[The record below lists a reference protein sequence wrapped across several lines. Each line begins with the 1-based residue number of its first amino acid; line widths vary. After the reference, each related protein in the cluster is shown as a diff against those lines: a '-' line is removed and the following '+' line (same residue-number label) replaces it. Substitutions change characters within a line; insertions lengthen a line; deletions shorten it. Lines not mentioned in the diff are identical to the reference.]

1 MTNKILSEL
10 WYGQVLPQ
18 NQIKIDDPEL
28 QQLKQYMSKHYT
40 ELCSMLTD
48 EQMEILKKYDSN
60 VNEITAKYEEAIF
73 ILGFKLG
80 ARIMMESL
88 K

>member
-1 MTNKILSEL
+1 MANKILSEL

-18 NQIKIDDPEL
+18 DQIKIDDPEL
-28 QQLKQYMSKHYT
+28 QQLRQYMSRHYT

-48 EQMEILKKYDSN
+48 EQMEMLRKYDSN
-60 VNEITAKYEEAIF
+60 VNEITSKYEEAIF

>member
-1 MTNKILSEL
+1 
-10 WYGQVLPQ
+10 
-18 NQIKIDDPEL
+18 
-28 QQLKQYMSKHYT
+28 MSRHYT

-48 EQMEILKKYDSN
+48 EQIEVLKTYDSN

-80 ARIMMESL
+80 AKIMMESL

>member
-1 MTNKILSEL
+1 MANKILSEL

-18 NQIKIDDPEL
+18 DQIKIDDPEL
-28 QQLKQYMSKHYT
+28 QQLRQYMSRHYT

>member
-80 ARIMMESL
+80 AKIMMESL

>member
-1 MTNKILSEL
+1 MANKILSEL
-10 WYGQVLPQ
+10 WYGQIFPQ
-18 NQIKIDDPEL
+18 EQLELDDPEL
-28 QQLKQYMSKHYT
+28 QQIKQYTSKHYT
-40 ELCSMLTD
+40 ELCSILT
-48 EQMEILKKYDSN
+48 EAQIEMLKKYDDN

-80 ARIMMESL
+80 AKIMMESL